1 MRRSGILHAELN
13 RQLSLLGHTD
23 TVVLGDAGLPIPRHV
38 PVVDL
43 AVVLGLPRLRPVL
56 DALLEI
62 VVVEGAVLAEEAR
75 SGPAEELL
83 LPGLPEEVEWVSHA
97 ELKARCADAAFAI
110 RTGETTPYANVIL
123 RSGVPF

>member
-23 TVVLGDAGLPIPRHV
+23 TVVLSDAGLPIPRHV

-56 DALLEI
+56 DALLET
-62 VVVEGAVLAEEAR
+62 VVVEGAVLADEAR
-75 SGPAEELL
+75 GGPAEQLL
-83 LPGLPEEVEWVSHA
+83 LPGLPEAVEWVSHA
-97 ELKARCADAAFAI
+97 ELKTRCADAAFAI